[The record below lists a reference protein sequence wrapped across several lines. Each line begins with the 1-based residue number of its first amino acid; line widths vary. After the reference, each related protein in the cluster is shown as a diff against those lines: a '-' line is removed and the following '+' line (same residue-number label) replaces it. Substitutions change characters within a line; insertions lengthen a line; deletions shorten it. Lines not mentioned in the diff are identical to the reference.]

1 MRILSTGHRSVLALL
16 LFVSTASITSHSLIA
31 QQPAVTSP
39 SAEASHTSGVEAKP
53 KTEEKS
59 EPDFRKSPMV
69 VKMGHMLGME
79 PETAA
84 TVFTWL
90 NFLILAVAVV
100 YGLFRAL
107 PKAFRGRTEGIQKN
121 LVEARS
127 ATEEANS
134 RLSNV
139 EARLAKL
146 DSEIAALRTEAE
158 KDAAADE
165 ARIKATVEEEKKR
178 ILESADQEISAATAH
193 AERSLREFAARLAVE
208 QAAAR
213 LTISADDDQAL
224 IAQFAARL
232 GTQGKGGAN

>member
-16 LFVSTASITSHSLIA
+16 LFVSAASITSRSLIA
-31 QQPAVTSP
+31 QQPAATSP
-39 SAEASHTSGVEAKP
+39 SAQASHVSGA
-53 KTEEKS
+53 EEKKS
-59 EPDFRKSPMV
+59 EGQGEQDFKKSPMV
-69 VKMGHMLGME
+69 IKMGHMLGME

-165 ARIKATVEEEKKR
+165 ARIKASVEEEKKR

-193 AERSLREFAARLAVE
+193 AERSLREFAAKLAVE
-208 QAAAR
+208 QAASR
-213 LTISADDDQAL
+213 LTISADDDHAL

>member
-1 MRILSTGHRSVLALL
+1 MRVLSTGHRSVLALL
-16 LFVSTASITSHSLIA
+16 LFVSAASVTQSSLIA
-31 QQPAVTSP
+31 QQPATTAPSVQAGQTS
-39 SAEASHTSGVEAKP
+39 SVEAKQ
-53 KTEEKS
+53 KTEEQG
-59 EPDFRKSPMV
+59 EQDFKKSPMV
-69 VKMGHMLGME
+69 AKMGHMLGME

-165 ARIKATVEEEKKR
+165 VRIKASVEEEKKR

-208 QAAAR
+208 QAASR